1 MSSFFLGFG
10 IAAALAVVA
19 VGLSWQK
26 WGVVRE
32 VEVYRPDPNMVEMQI
47 AYGNAKSKIA
57 ELEAQISVKDDELKA
72 AYDRLDVIKGE
83 VRAKQE
89 SIVRSLEGRAEY
101 LYRQVEELGL
111 DLADEKERNRSLT
124 MQIDTMRKFI
134 EHQLGVPGYA
144 VAVSQ
149 ADRDE
154 AARRLFVERGWS
166 RRKIQMHFYGYT
178 GGQAARRVS
187 RALADPQ
194 ITGQGTAIVPYKER
208 FQGLE
213 WVLPGALLGL

>member
-26 WGVVRE
+26 WGIVRE
-32 VEVYRPDPNMVEMQI
+32 VEVYRPDPNMTEMQI
-47 AYGNAKSKIA
+47 AYGSARKRVS
-57 ELEAQISVKDDELKA
+57 ELEALLASKDDEIKA
-72 AYDRLDVIKGE
+72 VYGRLDVVAGE
-83 VRAKQE
+83 VRTRQE
-89 SIVRSLEGRAEY
+89 SQVRSLEGRAEY

-124 MQIDTMRKFI
+124 MQIDTMQKFI
-134 EHQLGVPGYA
+134 EHQMGVPGYA
-144 VAVSQ
+144 VSVSQ

-154 AARRLFVERGWS
+154 ATRRLFIERGWS
-166 RRKIQMHFYGYT
+166 RRKIQRHFYGYT